1 MRANSHPY
9 KGIAM
14 KDKFLYWWLLNC
26 LSVAGFYLLYDFN
39 VLELLYLKDSTYIT
53 SLITLLFVCATA
65 SIGHKFKKLGINT
78 SYHIEGFVSHCV
90 ITLGMIGTIVGFMI
104 MLAGTVDNIQLAD
117 VEAVRKLLGSLTAGL
132 YTAMNTTLVG
142 LVTSLHIKTQFII
155 LGIDRDE
162 EQA

>member
-1 MRANSHPY
+1 
-9 KGIAM
+9 M
-14 KDKFLYWWLLNC
+14 KDKFLHWWLLNC
-26 LSVAGFYLLYDFN
+26 ISIAGFYLLYDFS
-39 VLELLYLKDSTYIT
+39 VLELLYLKDNTYIT
-53 SLITLLFVCATA
+53 SLITILFLWATA
-65 SIGHKFKKLGINT
+65 SIGYKFRKYGT
-78 SYHIEGFVSHCV
+78 TPSYHVEDFVSHCA

-142 LVTSLHIKTQFII
+142 LVASLHIKTQFII

-162 EQA
+162 E